1 MKVYAV
7 SVDINLHERKV
18 ITGAG
23 RLIEFLKI
31 IRIKVRPE
39 GCTITLDPPC
49 VIKCTNLEIT

>member
-18 ITGAG
+18 ITGSG

-31 IRIKVRPE
+31 MEIKAGPK
-39 GCTITLDPPC
+39 GCIITLDPPC